1 MRLFIRIV
9 IFLAIVSIG
18 VLLSGY
24 GVLMGSQK
32 TVGGLGLQCK
42 YLTAQGFSTAF
53 YLHGDNGLVGRP
65 SCPLLRKST
74 SVVDQG

>member
-1 MRLFIRIV
+1 MRLLIRIIVCLV
-9 IFLAIVSIG
+9 IIAIG

-24 GVLMGSQK
+24 GVLAGSQK
-32 TVGGLGLQCK
+32 TAGGLGLQCK

-65 SCPLLRKST
+65 SCPLLRKT
-74 SVVDQG
+74 ASVVDEG

>member
-32 TVGGLGLQCK
+32 TAGGLGLQCK